1 MPGKFTA
8 ITTYLKWSDLEMAAQ
23 GNPKLS
29 TFKKV
34 KKLTLI
40 LLLLISTTC
49 WGEWT
54 KVAEG
59 TSGTDWYIDF
69 ERIKKTGEYVYY
81 WVMMDTSEPDV
92 GGYISNMRYEM
103 GDCEMFRKKTL
114 QTMAYR
120 HSMGEGEALSIPESA
135 LPEHGWNYPPLDS
148 PVEWILKAAC
158 GQ

>member
-1 MPGKFTA
+1 M
-8 ITTYLKWSDLEMAAQ
+8 
-23 GNPKLS
+23 
-29 TFKKV
+29 

-59 TSGTDWYIDF
+59 TSDTDWYIDF
-69 ERIKKTGEYVYY
+69 ERIKKKGEYIYY
-81 WVMMDTSEPDV
+81 WVMMDTSEPDA

-114 QTMAYR
+114 RARAYR
-120 HSMGEGEALSIPESA
+120 QAMGEGESLSIPESA
-135 LPEHGWNYPPLDS
+135 LPEQGWNHPPLDS